1 MKSILATLFVFALF
15 GFLPLLGGNPTEK
28 RLTMEQR
35 IQDTDISVALKHYE
49 GVRTELLNARL
60 RQELAEAEQAGTPA
74 ERENQLRILAR
85 RIELLER
92 YAKNLRDGLLKAGQF
107 DVRRGLTGD

>member
-1 MKSILATLFVFALF
+1 MKSILAALIVFTALPV
-15 GFLPLLGGNPTEK
+15 LPLIGANPTEK

-74 ERENQLRILAR
+74 ERENQFRILTR

-92 YAKNLRDGLLKAGQF
+92 YAKNLRDGLLKAGQL
-107 DVRRGLTGD
+107 DVAASAHRN